1 GSWCQD
7 SGQLPELRQGPQG
20 ARLQA
25 LASQPERQCSWAQ
38 ERGGIRFNV
47 TDYYS
52 NQNQRDLVVGLADYL
67 AKKLETLRPE
77 GAKSYIRIAVCEA
90 ARFPRTSPRPG
101 SGCAIR
107 CRPETKIPALPV
119 CACNS

>member
-25 LASQPERQCSWAQ
+25 LASQPERQCSSAQ

-77 GAKSYIRIAVCEA
+77 EASA
-90 ARFPRTSPRPG
+90 ARVLRDLVKNQRLGQAKGDDVWP
-101 SGCAIR
+101 
-107 CRPETKIPALPV
+107 
-119 CACNS
+119 